1 MYLEEQELK
10 ESQKRLRLEKRK
22 QKKRNKK
29 DLKNIDEK
37 EKSLLISIGWNEDD
51 QTIDSIDTSLI
62 DVQKI

>member
-1 MYLEEQELK
+1 VYLEEQELK

-51 QTIDSIDTSLI
+51 
-62 DVQKI
+62 